1 LAKWESART
10 LAESLAKRSPECPNW
25 WFHWAF
31 SVRREKSIPEARAVL
46 LEASKFHP
54 DEAVNPYNLACYS
67 CVGGNLIGAKGFLT
81 LALSMSEDLRKT
93 ALDDPDLD
101 AIFGQGKII

>member
-1 LAKWESART
+1 MNA
-10 LAESLAKRSPECPNW
+10 
-25 WFHWAF
+25 
-31 SVRREKSIPEARAVL
+31 SIFLFR
-46 LEASKFHP
+46 
-54 DEAVNPYNLACYS
+54 
-67 CVGGNLIGAKGFLT
+67 LIGAKGFLT